1 VDWYNRPGV
10 YSVSDNDI
18 NTIDRDYAMMTLD
31 DLRRLTIMA
40 IAALAL
46 LLTIAVGL
54 AHCDEATLKSQQALL
69 SLYIKSKNKSLPT
82 DIRTLI
88 SQEIV
93 LQSDLAGV
101 PYEIIAAII
110 CVDSWFDPA
119 AIGPCGEIGLMQI
132 YTMECAGV
140 KFDKDRLFYID
151 YNITAGICIFL
162 DKLKRCNGN
171 LVKAIERYNGS
182 GPGAELYCN
191 KVCRVILDIF
201 RFRIENGRSKPKP
214 ADMVAR
220 Y

>member
-1 VDWYNRPGV
+1 MGWDSHPGV
-10 YSVSDNDI
+10 YSVSDSDI
-18 NTIDRDYAMMTLD
+18 NTFYEDHTMTLD
-31 DLRRLTIMA
+31 DLRVIAGMFIIFLVLFTVLTA
-40 IAALAL
+40 
-46 LLTIAVGL
+46 GL
-54 AHCDEATLKSQQALL
+54 AHCDEATLKGQQALL
-69 SLYIKSKNKSLPT
+69 SLYIKSKNRSLPT

-88 SQEIV
+88 SHEIV

-140 KFDKDRLFYID
+140 KFDRDRLFYID

-162 DKLKRCNGN
+162 EKLKQCNGN

-191 KVCRVILDIF
+191 KVCRVILDINSN
-201 RFRIENGRSKPKP
+201 E
-214 ADMVAR
+214 
-220 Y
+220 

>member
-1 VDWYNRPGV
+1 
-10 YSVSDNDI
+10 
-18 NTIDRDYAMMTLD
+18 MTLD
-31 DLRRLTIMA
+31 DLRV
-40 IAALAL
+40 IAAMFILFLVLFTAL
-46 LLTIAVGL
+46 TAGL
-54 AHCDEATLKSQQALL
+54 AHCMEATLDGQQALL
-69 SLYIKSKNKSLPT
+69 TLYIKSKNRALPQ
-82 DIRTLI
+82 DITA
-88 SQEIV
+88 EIARQIV
-93 LQSDLAGV
+93 VQSSIAGV

-140 KFDKDRLFYID
+140 KFDRDRLFYID

-162 DKLKRCNGN
+162 EKLKQCNGN

-201 RFRIENGRSKPKP
+201 RFRIAMNNTKQGGIGMHGPKMP
-214 ADMVAR
+214 STPDVTLAQD
-220 Y
+220 